1 MIHEFL
7 HINCRMQLLMESLL
21 QDMMFYNLDWL
32 QHLQCSIVHLQK
44 TKKIIVQLMEP

>member
-7 HINCRMQLLMESLL
+7 HINCRIQSLMESLL
-21 QDMMFYNLDWL
+21 LDTISYNLDWL

-44 TKKIIVQLMEP
+44 MRVVIYLLLES